1 MGYSLFKVAFQ
12 GDSVGNRLKEVQ
24 EGVNDLAKFGK
35 MVDLAS
41 FMPFEYVPFFFFF
54 LPSRHLWSRKIYSP
68 LTKRTETTSRP
79 LVKSTMF
86 RKVLPLRLLFLSS
99 S

>member
-1 MGYSLFKVAFQ
+1 MADFLLFEGPMGYSLFKVAFQ

-54 LPSRHLWSRKIYSP
+54 SLRATPSREFYI
-68 LTKRTETTSRP
+68 
-79 LVKSTMF
+79 
-86 RKVLPLRLLFLSS
+86 RLQKE
-99 S
+99 

>member
-54 LPSRHLWSRKIYSP
+54 FPSRDTL
-68 LTKRTETTSRP
+68 
-79 LVKSTMF
+79 
-86 RKVLPLRLLFLSS
+86 
-99 S
+99 